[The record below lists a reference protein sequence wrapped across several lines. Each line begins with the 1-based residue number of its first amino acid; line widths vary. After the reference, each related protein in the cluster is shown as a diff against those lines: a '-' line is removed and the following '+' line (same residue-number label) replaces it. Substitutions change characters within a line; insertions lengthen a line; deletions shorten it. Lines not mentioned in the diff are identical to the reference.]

1 MDRREVDIDGR
12 REKGRLMAK
21 GRLKGEREIGRRK
34 GGQKEKGRLVDGR
47 EVDSRR
53 GVGGRRDV
61 DILKLM
67 AEGKLMAVRLKGKL
81 IGVRLMAEGS

>member
-1 MDRREVDIDGR
+1 MIAE
-12 REKGRLMAK
+12 
-21 GRLKGEREIGRRK
+21 
-34 GGQKEKGRLVDGR
+34 GRLVDGR